1 MLSFFSKLRDILY
14 VKLEHRDRL
23 KRKDRYQVV
32 VMGSEILDETDND
45 TEDEPAIDPLTPPAA
60 SPSPSPPPPPP
71 PPEKIHTFFR
81 IEITDTVFNED
92 YELQGLVNIMNLQ
105 GIDITNL
112 VLEPRFEALIQKI
125 PDASNIVQIKIR
137 ILYII
142 IACNNYNRLF
152 VEKKTY
158 RASRTAHS
166 LGVYRFNDYIIRI
179 DDSPYSFINEND
191 AVSAFTSSSQK
202 DIIMPFLIYMNVKR
216 DAKNNICDCYDAATC
231 ECRYMDE
238 DDLHQFDAATARSY
252 YNQLR
257 DNTISFS
264 IQYYVK
270 DTEQLYSW
278 VRNNMG
284 AQVYNQFSSIQ
295 YSFFITLFRKCAYLI
310 RDLHTDD
317 IVHGDIK
324 PDNILVKENDGFKLN
339 HSNKCSNFTVYLIDF
354 GLSGINNTGYGTGG
368 TIPYCHPEFKNNHD
382 TNRSSKYNWKKQY
395 LKHDVWSL
403 GIIFITMYIYRDFYN
418 YYHKYPVYFFTKD
431 GYVSSLI
438 LNVVADKK
446 LNTLFTKMLS
456 PESISIVEVC
466 ELLNQISLVG

>member
-1 MLSFFSKLRDILY
+1 MLSFFSKIKDILY
-14 VKLEHRDRL
+14 EKVEHKNRL
-23 KRKDRYQVV
+23 KKKQRYRAI
-32 VMGSEILDETDND
+32 VMGSEILEVTD
-45 TEDEPAIDPLTPPAA
+45 DEPAEAPAVAATPAA
-60 SPSPSPPPPPP
+60 PI
-71 PPEKIHTFFR
+71 PEKIHTFFG
-81 IEITDTVFNED
+81 IEITDTVLNTD
-92 YELQGLVNIMNLQ
+92 YELQGLLKIMNLQ
-105 GIDITNL
+105 DIDITNL
-112 VLEPRFEALIQKI
+112 ILEPRFEALIHKI
-125 PDASNIVQIKIR
+125 PDVSNILQIKIR

-158 RASRTAHS
+158 RASRTTHS

-191 AVSAFTSSSQK
+191 AVSAFTSSSSQK

-216 DAKNNICDCYDAATC
+216 DANNNICDCNDAATC
-231 ECRYMDE
+231 KCRYTDE
-238 DDLHQFDAATARSY
+238 ECETTTSTILSETAAGSY
-252 YNQLR
+252 YNRLR

-264 IQYYVK
+264 IQYYAK
-270 DTEQLYSW
+270 DTEHLYNW

-284 AQVYNQFSSIQ
+284 THVYNQFSSIQ
-295 YSFFITLFRKCAYLI
+295 YSFFITLFRKCAILL
-310 RDLHTDD
+310 RDLHAND

-324 PDNILVKENDGFKLN
+324 PDNILIKENVGFQLN
-339 HSNKCSNFTVYLIDF
+339 HSKKCSNFTVYLIDF

-382 TNRSSKYNWKKQY
+382 TTRSSKYNWKKQY

-466 ELLNQISLVG
+466 ELLNQM